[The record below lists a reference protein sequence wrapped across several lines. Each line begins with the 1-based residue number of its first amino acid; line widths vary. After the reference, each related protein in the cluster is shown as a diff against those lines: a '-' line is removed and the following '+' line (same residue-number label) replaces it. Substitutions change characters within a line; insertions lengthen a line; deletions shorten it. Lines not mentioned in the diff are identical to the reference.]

1 MKIQYFFIISF
12 ITFQLYSCGN
22 DKNNDVIVDDK
33 KEAEVIDTIT
43 SKMMA
48 EIDTTKKKHE
58 IKEFKENLK
67 VIEKKY
73 GEQWGFCECVV
84 ANDSVNNALIAT
96 TNFEGTKFDKLMER
110 SDYVTQ
116 KCQAFLSMDANKT
129 PEERLKH
136 EKKVKKCL
144 KEAKNK

>member
-1 MKIQYFFIISF
+1 MKIHLFFIISCV
-12 ITFQLYSCGN
+12 TFLLFSCGN
-22 DKNNDVIVDDK
+22 EKNTDVIVEDK
-33 KEAEVIDTIT
+33 KEEVIDTIT
-43 SKMMA
+43 SQMMA

-84 ANDSVNNALIAT
+84 VNDSVNNALIAT
-96 TNFEGTKFDKLMER
+96 TNFEGAKFDKLMER

>member
-1 MKIQYFFIISF
+1 MKIRYFFIIF
-12 ITFQLYSCGN
+12 IVVFQLYSCGN
-22 DKNNDVIVDDK
+22 ENTNEVIVADAT
-33 KEAEVIDTIT
+33 ELEVADTLT
-43 SKMMA
+43 SKILE
-48 EIDTTKKKHE
+48 EIDTTQKIHE
-58 IKEFKENLK
+58 QKEFTENLK

-84 ANDSVNNALIAT
+84 VNDSVNNALIAT
-96 TNFEGTKFDKLMER
+96 TNFEGPKFDRLMER
-110 SDYVTQ
+110 SDFVTQ
-116 KCQAFLSMDANKT
+116 KCQAFLSMDASKT

>member
-1 MKIQYFFIISF
+1 MKIHYFLIISF
-12 ITFQLYSCGN
+12 FSILLFSCKN
-22 DKNNDVIVDDK
+22 DKKKDVIVDISNN
-33 KEAEVIDTIT
+33 IDTIAT
-43 SKMMA
+43 GNSKMLV
-48 EIDTTKKKHE
+48 EIDSTKRKNE

-73 GEQWGFCECVV
+73 GQQWGFCECVV

-96 TNFEGTKFDKLMER
+96 TNFEGIKFDKLMER
-110 SDYVTQ
+110 SDYITQ

-144 KEAKNK
+144 KESKNN